1 MTAHCSIMCS
11 SITCYQAIV
20 YLEEGLVQE
29 EVSLVRFFFFFFF
42 FFFSFFVVSRW
53 LLVFCCLRLLFGD
66 SLGVAVDFLMEAEFL
81 ATAFSLEKDDDD
93 DVDRTDVWGW
103 PR

>member
-1 MTAHCSIMCS
+1 
-11 SITCYQAIV
+11 
-20 YLEEGLVQE
+20 
-29 EVSLVRFFFFFFF
+29 
-42 FFFSFFVVSRW
+42 
-53 LLVFCCLRLLFGD
+53 VFCCLRLLFGD